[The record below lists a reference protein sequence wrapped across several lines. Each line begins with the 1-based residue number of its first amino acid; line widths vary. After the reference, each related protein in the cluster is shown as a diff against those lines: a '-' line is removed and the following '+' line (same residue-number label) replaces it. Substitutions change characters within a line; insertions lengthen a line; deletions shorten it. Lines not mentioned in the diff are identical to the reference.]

1 MSETVI
7 EPVKFETK
15 LGITYSLKWCPTQEL
30 WKVFFIFPSKAATC
44 IARFKQQ
51 SKAVALCELLK
62 ESE

>member
-7 EPVKFETK
+7 EPVKFESK
-15 LGITYSLKWCPTQEL
+15 LGLTYSLKWCPTQEL
-30 WKVFFIFPSKAATC
+30 WKVFLIFPYRDVIC

-51 SKAVALCELLK
+51 SKALALCEILK